1 MANAMNW
8 QGPPLILASASPRRS
23 ELLSRA
29 NLPFEVITR
38 PCVESESPDLSA
50 RELAQWN
57 AHRKAA
63 AVAGLHPGRL
73 VLGADTVVS
82 LDGVSLGK
90 PRDLADAEA
99 MLRRL
104 QGRTHHVVT
113 GVCLLQQSPPR
124 TRLFFEQT
132 RVTFHP
138 LSRAQIRRYLGLI
151 QPLDKAGAYAL
162 QDHGDLI
169 VREIHGSYSNVVGL
183 PMERVEGELRRWQ
196 AQNG

>member
-1 MANAMNW
+1 MNW
-8 QGPPLILASASPRRS
+8 QGPPLILASASPRRR
-23 ELLSRA
+23 ELLARHSV
-29 NLPFEVITR
+29 PFEVITR

-50 RELAQWN
+50 RELARWN

-63 AVAGLHPGRL
+63 VVAALHPGRL

-90 PRDLADAEA
+90 PRDLAEAEA
-99 MLRRL
+99 MLCRL
-104 QGRTHHVVT
+104 AGRTHQVVT
-113 GVCLLQQSPPR
+113 GVCLLRKTPPQ
-124 TRLFFEQT
+124 TRLFYEQT
-132 RVTFHP
+132 QVTFRP
-138 LSRAQIRRYLGLI
+138 LSLAQIRRYLGLI

-169 VREIHGSYSNVVGL
+169 VREVHGSYSNVVGL
-183 PMERVEGELRRWQ
+183 PMERVERELRRWQ

>member
-1 MANAMNW
+1 MNW

-63 AVAGLHPGRL
+63 VVAARHPGRL

-90 PRDLADAEA
+90 PRDLTEAEA

-113 GVCLLQQSPPR
+113 GVCLLRQSPLR

-138 LSRAQIRRYLGLI
+138 LSRAEIRRYLGLI

-162 QDHGDLI
+162 QDHGELI
-169 VREIHGSYSNVVGL
+169 VREIHGSHSNVVGL
-183 PMERVEGELRRWQ
+183 PMERVKRELRRWQ